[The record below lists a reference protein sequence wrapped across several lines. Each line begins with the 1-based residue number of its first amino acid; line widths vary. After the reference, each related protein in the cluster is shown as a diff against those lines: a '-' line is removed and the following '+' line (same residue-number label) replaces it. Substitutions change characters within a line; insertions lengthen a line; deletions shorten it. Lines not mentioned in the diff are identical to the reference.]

1 METEVQHG
9 RRKTSLKK
17 VDDASGMFQFP
28 DLRQVTV
35 LSKAEWQR
43 IQREL
48 DRHNPEKE
56 RRTEAKEREVLHQ
69 QSVEVVKQWS
79 NTIAG
84 QRQKKLEAK
93 KIRDEVEE
101 EKRKQIDRE
110 EAKFQAQ
117 KRKEAVEKAKTQ
129 LYYQSDHVRGLHSAL
144 LLTEVLK
151 EREAQIDLKERIK
164 NTTRDVEKQF
174 LEAMKTRED
183 EAQRQEEERALQR
196 KMVTQAV
203 AEDLRKQVGEN
214 KVLKEQQKVES
225 KREGEEIQQLT
236 ELYQWEQRM
245 ERERQVKQ
253 KKDLMQA
260 HVEHV
265 ANRDSVRATEEEK
278 QKTEEERRTLFL
290 SAKEKMMKLRKD
302 RETELLREARKLREG
317 IMKDLT
323 VAQQEQWVSEEQRIV
338 KAVAEQEAKQAQQ
351 WWEEEERRATMLRA
365 IREHRELTRQEKEQ
379 RQRAAKQTAKD
390 ELEAKREADRIFKEK
405 QRSKALQIKED
416 RIHLQGFNATQT
428 AQKSAQREVLRKG
441 EQELEKMNAELM
453 AQEAREFHQYSQQV
467 IRTAAA
473 GQRNIIPLC
482 KAAREAFGGGF
493 DPACSGI
500 RPVYLVQDQSGA
512 QMPQYVSEDV
522 KKLNQAVDIQAE
534 KKRLGFTW

>member
-9 RRKTSLKK
+9 RRKTSRKK

-56 RRTEAKEREVLHQ
+56 RRTEEAKEREVLHQ

-79 NTIAG
+79 NTIA
-84 QRQKKLEAK
+84 
-93 KIRDEVEE
+93 
-101 EKRKQIDRE
+101 
-110 EAKFQAQ
+110 
-117 KRKEAVEKAKTQ
+117 
-129 LYYQSDHVRGLHSAL
+129 SAL

-174 LEAMKTRED
+174 LDVMKTRED

-203 AEDLRKQVGEN
+203 AEDLRKQIGEN

-302 RETELLREARKLREG
+302 RETELLREAQKLREG

-428 AQKSAQREVLRKG
+428 AEKSAQREVLRKG

-453 AQEAREFHQYSQQV
+453 AQEARQFHQYSQQV

-473 GQRNIIPLC
+473 G
-482 KAAREAFGGGF
+482 
-493 DPACSGI
+493 GI